1 MREPTPLSCIKEEPL
16 YAEGTHAKEGRS
28 MQRRHPRWPVFL
40 ALGAC
45 LLTAPA
51 LGQEQSSGTETIE
64 QRRSPAE
71 DRAETEADRD
81 LLERIR
87 QSLRE
92 NTELSDTVQHI
103 RVRVNNGE
111 VVLRGEVK
119 SEGDKAAIESQ
130 VRRIEGVQG
139 VRNRLQ
145 VAGAARETS
154 ERAEGRVGDLEATF
168 ARVVE
173 AFNSRDVNAYVASVH
188 EQAVLFWLSPFPADG
203 KEAFR
208 QTLRAFFDNLESVT
222 VTPINPQFR
231 VIDSSGLAWG
241 HAQFAVKPRDGLV
254 ATSYGRY
261 LFSFTR
267 AGEQWLVT
275 SLHLSPL
282 PPG

>member
-1 MREPTPLSCIKEEPL
+1 MLSCIEEGLL
-16 YAEGTHAKEGRS
+16 YAEEAHGKEGKR
-28 MQRRHPRWPVFL
+28 MQTRHPRWLVFL
-40 ALGAC
+40 VLSIG
-45 LLTAPA
+45 LLPIPA
-51 LGQEQSSGTETIE
+51 AGQEESPRPETTE

-71 DRAETEADRD
+71 DRAETEADRA

-92 NTELSDTVQHI
+92 NAELSDAGQHI
-103 RVRVNNGE
+103 RVRVNSGE

-119 SEGDKAAIESQ
+119 SEEQRDAIESQ

-145 VAGAARETS
+145 VAGAVRERGERGEGTARE
-154 ERAEGRVGDLEATF
+154 LEAAFT
-168 ARVVE
+168 RVVE
-173 AFNSRDVNAYVASVH
+173 AFNARDVNAYVALVH

-203 KEAFR
+203 KEAYQ
-208 QTLRAFFDNLESVT
+208 QTLQAFFDNLESAT

-231 VIDSSGLAWG
+231 VIGPTGLAWG
-241 HAQFAVKPRDGLV
+241 HAQFAVKPKGGLV
-254 ATSYGRY
+254 ATSYARY

-267 AGEQWLVT
+267 AGGQWLVT
-275 SLHLSPL
+275 SLHVSPL